1 MSARQRHSLTAL
13 ILESL
18 AEADDALKR
27 ELAAYLRPYLA
38 DGPGRLL
45 DAGEKARQL
54 GLHPETLVKMAR
66 AGRCKGAVK
75 VGREWRF
82 PSESVEILPPAPGGA
97 PGSSRVRSRPR
108 RPPETVPGSVAAIR
122 GRR

>member
-1 MSARQRHSLTAL
+1 MSPRPGNTLAGLF
-13 ILESL
+13 LESL
-18 AEADDALKR
+18 ADADDSVKR

-54 GLHPETLVKMAR
+54 GLHSETLVKMAR
-66 AGRCKGAVK
+66 AGRVRGAIK

-82 PSESVEILPPAPGGA
+82 PSENVEILPVAPAR
-97 PGSSRVRSRPR
+97 GSRSVATPAALR
-108 RPPETVPGSVAAIR
+108 RPPAALAGSLAAIR
-122 GRR
+122 GRS